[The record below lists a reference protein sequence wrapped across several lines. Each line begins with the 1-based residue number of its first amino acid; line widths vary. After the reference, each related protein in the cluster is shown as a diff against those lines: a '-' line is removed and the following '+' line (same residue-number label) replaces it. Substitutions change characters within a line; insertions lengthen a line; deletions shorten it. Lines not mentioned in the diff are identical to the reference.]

1 MTQTALTAVTE
12 VDTTLTALAAYIAA
26 HPTAGV
32 GVYSESGFAAPT
44 NANEVAA
51 STFDTNAAMLSHY
64 EGLAAVQNA
73 ITGSSNAGLVAN
85 MAANT
90 NVISS
95 IRSGDHIFTTT
106 PNRKIRIVSGATIFT
121 DVDGASNHIAAQL
134 AKNTILYVS
143 AKRYPRSD
151 KNQFYYKILDGTY
164 INDYIKVEDV
174 EILPHDTSV

>member
-32 GVYSESGFAAPT
+32 AVYSESGFATPT

-51 STFDTNAAMLSHY
+51 STFDTNAALLSHY
-64 EGLAAVQNA
+64 EGLTAVQNA
-73 ITGSSNAGLVAN
+73 ITGSSDSGLVAN

-95 IRSGDHIFTTT
+95 VQATNHVFPTT
-106 PNRKIRIVSGATIFT
+106 PSRKVKVRNGTSIFNNT
-121 DVDGASNHIAAQL
+121 DGALSHFVANV
-134 AKNTILYVS
+134 AKDTILYVDAVIVKTS
-143 AKRYPRSD
+143 I
-151 KNQFYYKILDGTY
+151 QLWYKILDGTY
-164 INDYIKVEDV
+164 INDYVKVDDV
-174 EILPHDTSV
+174 DAMLQGII